1 MEIMFISGQEGMGLM
16 DKWRGG
22 SRRDYKQFFHF
33 NRRKKRNILAKMQVS
48 GWKLEEVLSSVSI
61 FSGKQNTKQTSEKWK
76 SVVRITRLNS
86 NIQMQM
92 YLKSRITGN
101 SYNIKVINH
110 QRKNKH
116 YFKG

>member
-61 FSGKQNTKQTSEKWK
+61 FSGKQNTKQTSEKEEG
-76 SVVRITRLNS
+76 RGGAGC
-86 NIQMQM
+86 
-92 YLKSRITGN
+92 LK
-101 SYNIKVINH
+101 K
-110 QRKNKH
+110 
-116 YFKG
+116 KGCKQIV